1 MILEIKVPDEHS
13 RPWFGESSFE
23 KCSEILSKTSLK
35 ACQKVISVEK
45 YLKLCHNFSIRDNI
59 CPIFEAIVGE
69 CLMEPNERLQNI
81 LSDWRNGILFFVLV
95 TFNNFLR
102 NKLRNFVQYQSEL
115 VLLCRQ
121 QCPVLPDFT
130 QYW

>member
-1 MILEIKVPDEHS
+1 MIILEIKVPDEHS

-45 YLKLCHNFSIRDNI
+45 YLEMCHNFSIRDNI

-81 LSDWRNGILFFVLV
+81 LSDWRNGILIFSSCNILLF
-95 TFNNFLR
+95 FLR
-102 NKLRNFVQYQSEL
+102 DQLRNFVQYQSDL
-115 VLLCRQ
+115 VLLC
-121 QCPVLPDFT
+121 
-130 QYW
+130 